1 MVLRTAY
8 DGAFQEFSRQVV
20 SLQSLLQHATPDRTA
35 IVEAR
40 RRVEQ
45 AQSIYRDSRD
55 SLAHF
60 LLSHDM
66 KGAPAGSLAVR
77 TASQL
82 RAELQAFAADRE
94 PNWKMAGVREDL
106 QGTGRDVDHR
116 SEVERLAHQLWEKAG
131 RPVGR
136 ADEHWYRAEH
146 LIQDTP

>member
-1 MVLRTAY
+1 ML
-8 DGAFQEFSRQVV
+8 
-20 SLQSLLQHATPDRTA
+20 
-35 IVEAR
+35 EAR

-60 LLSHDM
+60 LLSQDM

-82 RAELQAFAADRE
+82 RAEPQAFTADRK
-94 PNWKMAGVREDL
+94 PNGEMPRVRGDL
-106 QGTGRDVDHR
+106 QGAGRDVDHR
-116 SEVERLAHQLWEKAG
+116 SEVERLAHQLWEVAG